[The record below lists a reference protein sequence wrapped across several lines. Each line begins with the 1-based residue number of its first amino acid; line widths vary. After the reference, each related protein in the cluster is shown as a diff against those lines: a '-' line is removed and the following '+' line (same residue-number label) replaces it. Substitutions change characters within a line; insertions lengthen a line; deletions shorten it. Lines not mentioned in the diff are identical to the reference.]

1 MSQQDPDAVVPGGA
15 VTDPALTDAAD
26 EWHRVHPISPLVRG
40 WLALV
45 AIAYFFGQSW
55 AENLFSSLTGID
67 SGEPD
72 DSGKWDVTELTATQE
87 GLLLVVG
94 ISLGVLLLI
103 LLGFFLSWRFTRY
116 QVTEGHVNVRSGIVF
131 RQQRQ
136 ARIDRVQAID
146 IGQPLLARLTG
157 LGELKFEVAD
167 GGSTAMKLSYLKL
180 ADAKRLRNR
189 ILARAAGLRAAQSG
203 GAQGPGHPS
212 PRTSAGVSPA
222 DSDADGAAL
231 ADPTPDGAAPDATR
245 PDAVVPGTAAPH
257 SAAPHSAAPH
267 PVVQHPVVPGTA
279 PGEPAPGTTAAAA
292 RRGVAPVLSDED
304 LEAPE
309 STLVR
314 VPPGRLVLS
323 LLVSPWLWFVLVML
337 VGGIIGEV
345 LSDGAFRVVYLVP
358 GLFGILPWL
367 WGEFSNGFNFRAG
380 VSPDGLRM
388 SYGLL
393 DTHHQTVPP
402 GRVQAVQVTQGLIWK
417 LFGWHRVTVNV
428 AGYGEATGG
437 SAARSTVLPV
447 GTRQDVLNVLS
458 IILPNPGTDRPLEL
472 IGAGIAGRGA
482 EEGFTTSPRSA
493 RVLSPFAWRRQGYA
507 LTRTAVFARSGVL
520 VRCLFMVP
528 HERTQGIRLTQGPL
542 ARWRGVANVSLVTT
556 DGPVHPA
563 IEQAGVA
570 EARRFFLEQAERAAE
585 ARHLHDHD
593 HWLDDDP
600 YGVPRGGPAREG
612 ER

>member
-1 MSQQDPDAVVPGGA
+1 MSHQDPDAVVPPDEDAVVPPGRSAREGA
-15 VTDPALTDAAD
+15 PENAAEDPPGASADPALTDAAD

-40 WLALV
+40 WIALV
-45 AIAYFFGQSW
+45 AIVYFFGQSW
-55 AENLFSSLTGID
+55 AENLFSDLTGIGGD
-67 SGEPD
+67 EPEESGTWNPA
-72 DSGKWDVTELTATQE
+72 ELAATQE
-87 GLLLVVG
+87 GLLWVVG

-103 LLGFFLSWRFTRY
+103 LLGFFLSWRFTKY
-116 QVTEGHVNVRSGIVF
+116 QVTEGHVNVRSGILF

-146 IGQPLLARLTG
+146 IGQPLVARITG

-180 ADAKRLRNR
+180 AEAKRLRHR
-189 ILARAAGLRAAQSG
+189 ILARAGGLRAAQSG
-203 GAQGPGHPS
+203 TARPAESPSGTGAGGAPPAGADDVAPAGTLPDPG
-212 PRTSAGVSPA
+212 TSVAG
-222 DSDADGAAL
+222 
-231 ADPTPDGAAPDATR
+231 TTGAAPVLTDA
-245 PDAVVPGTAAPH
+245 
-257 SAAPHSAAPH
+257 
-267 PVVQHPVVPGTA
+267 
-279 PGEPAPGTTAAAA
+279 
-292 RRGVAPVLSDED
+292 D

-309 STLVR
+309 NVLVR

-323 LLVSPWLWFVLVML
+323 LLVSPWLWFVFAALA
-337 VGGIIGEV
+337 GGIVGEV
-345 LSDGAFRVVYLVP
+345 LTEGAFRTVYLVP

-367 WGEFSNGFNFRAG
+367 WTEFSNGFNFRAG

-402 GRVQAVQVTQGLIWK
+402 GRVQAVQVTQGVIWK
-417 LFGWHRVTVNV
+417 LFGWHKVTVNV

-447 GTRQDVLNVLS
+447 GTRQDVLNVLA

-472 IGAGIAGRGA
+472 IDAGIAGRGTG
-482 EEGFTTSPRSA
+482 EGFTTSPRTA
-493 RVLSPFAWRRQGYA
+493 RLLSPFAWSRQGYTV
-507 LTRTAVFARSGVL
+507 TRTAVFARSGFL
-520 VRCLFMVP
+520 VRSLFMVP

-542 ARWRGVANVSLVTT
+542 ERWRGVADVSLVTT

-563 IEQAGVA
+563 ITQAGAA

-600 YGVPRGGPAREG
+600 YGAPQRGPVAEG